1 MHTTAHRSRTP
12 LPTAS
17 RPARTTSP
25 TTALRSLTLLLLTA
39 VLLLTMALAAPL
51 AAAETLPPVPADIG
65 ETAYTYVD
73 ALSRI
78 TNPDGTYTGL
88 LRVAGTEGEYEAALK
103 VAGWFTDAG
112 YLPVLQPFTYT
123 RDGVAY
129 ASQNVV
135 AWRPADLKRK
145 TKPRPLVIVGAH
157 YDAVKAGQGA
167 DDNASGVGVMLEVAE
182 RVASC
187 KLPYDVVFV
196 AFGAEEVGLIGSN
209 RYSRSMPKADK
220 DRAIVMINLDSVLVG
235 DMLYV
240 YSGTNGWTWARTE
253 MLRLAELRDLPI
265 ETQMGL
271 NHKYPA
277 GTTPNGFSDYTA
289 FNQIDI
295 PIAAF
300 ESTNWEIDELDGYTQ
315 TEEYGSFWHTPW
327 DTLEMIE
334 YLYPERPMV
343 RLTAFTTVVFDFL
356 RLLDPKTIDVTESID
371 LESVVLEAAAL

>member
-17 RPARTTSP
+17 RPPRTSLP
-25 TTALRSLTLLLLTA
+25 ATAPRSLVLLLLTA
-39 VLLLTMALAAPL
+39 VLLLMTALAAPL
-51 AAAETLPPVPADIG
+51 ASAAPSLPAVPPDIG
-65 ETAYTYVD
+65 DSAYAHID

-88 LRVAGTEGEYEAALK
+88 LRVAGTPGEYDAALT

-112 YLPVLQPFTYT
+112 YLPVLQPFAYT

-129 ASQNVV
+129 ESQNVV
-135 AWRPADLKRK
+135 ACRPADLKK
-145 TKPRPLVIVGAH
+145 KGAPTPLVIIGAH

-167 DDNASGVGVMLEVAE
+167 DDNASGVGVMLELAE
-182 RVASC
+182 RMAGY
-187 KLPYDVVFV
+187 KIDYDLVFV

-209 RYSRSMPKADK
+209 RYSRSMSKADK

-235 DMLYV
+235 DKLYV

-265 ETQMGL
+265 ETQPGL

-300 ESTNWEIDELDGYTQ
+300 ESTNWEIGDLDGYEQ

-334 YLYPERPMV
+334 FYYPERPMV
-343 RLTAFTTVVFDFL
+343 RLRAFTTVVFDFL
-356 RLLDPKTIDVTESID
+356 RVLDPKNVDVTESID
-371 LESVVLEAAAL
+371 YEPAVL